1 MQDSIKNIKIKEY
14 LDNLYPNAKCS
25 LDYTK
30 DYELLIA
37 VILSAQTTDKKVNE
51 VTPILFSKYKNLDEL
66 NDAKIE
72 DIENIIKGL
81 GLFKNKALAIKD
93 VANKLI
99 NNFNY
104 KVPSNKKDLLS
115 FKGVGNKVANVV
127 LIELFNI
134 PEFPVDTHI
143 FRFSK
148 RLGYIKENDSIQKA
162 EKSLKENFPE
172 SSWIRLHHEIIF
184 FGRYKCKA
192 INPECKDCKI
202 KEYCNFNKDL

>member
-1 MQDSIKNIKIKEY
+1 MKVSIKEKEIIEY
-14 LDNLYPNAKCS
+14 LNSLYPNARCS
-25 LDYTK
+25 LNYSK

-51 VTPILFSKYKNLDEL
+51 VSPILFSKYRSLDEL

-72 DIENIIKGL
+72 DIEEIIKGL
-81 GLFKNKALAIKD
+81 GLYKNKALAIKD

-99 NNFNY
+99 NEFNY
-104 KVPSNKKDLLS
+104 KIPSNKQDLLK

-143 FRFSK
+143 YRFSK
-148 RLGYIKENDSIQKA
+148 RLGYIKDNESILKA
-162 EKSLKENFPE
+162 ETSLKKHFPKE
-172 SSWIRLHHEIIF
+172 CWIKLHHQIIF
-184 FGRYKCKA
+184 FGRNKCHALSPSCNDCELKKY
-192 INPECKDCKI
+192 CK
-202 KEYCNFNKDL
+202 FNKN

>member
-1 MQDSIKNIKIKEY
+1 MKVSIKENEIIEY
-14 LDNLYPNAKCS
+14 LNSLYPNARCS
-25 LDYTK
+25 LNYSK

-51 VTPILFSKYKNLDEL
+51 VSPILFSKYRTLDEL

-72 DIENIIKGL
+72 DIEEIIKGL
-81 GLFKNKALAIKD
+81 GLYKNKALAIKD

-99 NNFNY
+99 NEFNY
-104 KVPSNKKDLLS
+104 KIPSNKQDLLK

-143 FRFSK
+143 YRFSK
-148 RLGYIKENDSIQKA
+148 RLGYIKENESILKA
-162 EKSLKENFPE
+162 ETSLKKHFPKE
-172 SSWIRLHHEIIF
+172 CWIKLHHQIIF
-184 FGRYKCKA
+184 FGRNKCYA
-192 INPECKDCKI
+192 LSPSCNDCKL
-202 KEYCNFNKDL
+202 KKYCKFNKN

>member
-1 MQDSIKNIKIKEY
+1 MKVSIKEKEIIEY
-14 LDNLYPNAKCS
+14 LNSLYPNARCS
-25 LDYTK
+25 LNYSK

-51 VTPILFSKYKNLDEL
+51 VSPILFSKYRTLDEL

-72 DIENIIKGL
+72 DIEEIIKGL
-81 GLFKNKALAIKD
+81 GLYKNKALAIKD

-99 NNFNY
+99 NEFNY
-104 KVPSNKKDLLS
+104 KIPSNKQDLLK

-143 FRFSK
+143 YRFSK
-148 RLGYIKENDSIQKA
+148 RLNYIKENESILKA
-162 EKSLKENFPE
+162 ETSLKKHFPKE
-172 SSWIRLHHEIIF
+172 CWIKLHHQIIF
-184 FGRYKCKA
+184 FGRYKCHA
-192 INPECKDCKI
+192 LSPSCNDCKL
-202 KEYCNFNKDL
+202 KKYCKFNKN